1 MNKLSFKLCLVAA
14 ALAMSAL
21 PTAAQQKWGPVKVL
35 DLSSGQD
42 KIVDYTPLDKASKP
56 WKLCVLFPHMKDSL
70 WVAVAYGIVEEARR
84 QGVSMTLLQ
93 AGGYDSLPK
102 QLSQYD
108 DCVASKAD
116 AIIVGAI
123 SEAGMI
129 NKLKEGAAKGIVQV
143 AVVNPVPTAPI
154 EAKVSVDYVTMGGYA
169 GKHLLD
175 SLDGKPA
182 NVVAF
187 PGPQGSGWAEAFLKG
202 FKDSVADTKVKVL
215 DTKFGDTGVAI
226 QLRLVED
233 ALQAYPN
240 MDVIW
245 GTPPTAEAAI
255 GALAEAGLSKKVRI
269 IAENENQAM
278 LDGVRKGT
286 VDSFVTLWPVLEA
299 RMAVDQAIRALEKKP
314 TLKSSMVIP
323 VTVTKK
329 NLESLDLSLIF
340 APTTWSPVYSVN

>member
-1 MNKLSFKLCLVAA
+1 MKLSFRLGLTSLALALGCAA
-14 ALAMSAL
+14 AQ
-21 PTAAQQKWGPVKVL
+21 AQQKWGPVKVI
-35 DLSSGQD
+35 DQSSGKD
-42 KIVDYTPLDKASKP
+42 VIVDYTPLDKASKP

-70 WVAVAYGIVEEARR
+70 WVAVAYGIVEEAKR
-84 QGVSMTLLQ
+84 QGVRMTLLQ

-108 DCVASKAD
+108 DCVAGKAD

-129 NKLKEGAAKGIVQV
+129 GKLKEGAQKGIVQV
-143 AVVNPVPTAPI
+143 AVVNPVPNAPI

-169 GKHLLD
+169 AKHLVAAQA
-175 SLDGKPA
+175 GKPA

-202 FKDSVADTKVKVL
+202 FKDSLAGTPVKLL

-226 QLRLVED
+226 QQRLVED
-233 ALQAYPN
+233 ALQAYSGI
-240 MDVIW
+240 DWIW

-255 GALAEAGLSKKVRI
+255 GVLAEAGLSKKVRI

-323 VTVTKK
+323 VTVTSK

-340 APTTWSPVYSVN
+340 APTTWRPVYSVN

>member
-1 MNKLSFKLCLVAA
+1 MRLSMRLAA
-14 ALAMSAL
+14 TCFALTIGAVSAH
-21 PTAAQQKWGPVKVL
+21 AQQKWGPVKVI
-35 DLSSGQD
+35 DQSSGKD
-42 KIVDYTPLDKASKP
+42 VVVDYTPLDKASKP

-70 WVAVAYGIVEEARR
+70 WVAVAYGVVEEAKR

-129 NKLKEGAAKGIVQV
+129 SKLKEGASKGIVQV
-143 AVVNPVPTAPI
+143 ALVNPVPNAPI

-169 GKHLLD
+169 AKHLIETQG
-175 SLDGKPA
+175 GKPGNA
-182 NVVAF
+182 VAF

-202 FKDSVADTKVKVL
+202 FKDTIAGSSIKLL

-226 QLRLVED
+226 QQRLVED

-240 MDVIW
+240 MDIIW

-255 GALAEAGLSKKVRI
+255 GVLAEAKLSKKVRI
-269 IAENENQAM
+269 VAENENQAM

-299 RMAVDQAIRALEKKP
+299 RMAVDQAVRALEKKP

-323 VTVTKK
+323 ITVTSK
-329 NLESLDLSLIF
+329 NIEKLDLSLIF
-340 APTTWSPVYSVN
+340 APVTWRPVYSVN